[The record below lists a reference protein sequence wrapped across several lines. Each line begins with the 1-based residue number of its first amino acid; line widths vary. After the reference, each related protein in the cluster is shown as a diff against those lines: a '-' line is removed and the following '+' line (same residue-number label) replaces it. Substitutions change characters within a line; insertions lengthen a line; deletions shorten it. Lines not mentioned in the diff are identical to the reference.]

1 MDSIVYTWKDR
12 KRILGMPIT
21 FTRYRLSEDRLFCE
35 KGFLNIKQDEVLLYR
50 VRDLQ
55 LNMSLGQRIFGV
67 GTICVHSGDQSTPH
81 MDLVNIKHPREVK
94 ELIHKSVDKAKDER
108 RMHKDSVP
116 MLGGLA
122 LYLGTLI
129 AAALFL
135 EFDVTLVAGFIGATL
150 IFILGVLDDK

>member
-1 MDSIVYTWKDR
+1 MMDSIQYIWKDR

-67 GTICVHSGDQSTPH
+67 GSICVVSSDKSVPH
-81 MDLVNIKHPREVK
+81 LDLVSVKNPREVK
-94 ELIHKSVDKAKDER
+94 ELIHQSVEAAKDKR
-108 RMHKDSVP
+108 RMRTMEV
-116 MLGGLA
+116 M
-122 LYLGTLI
+122 
-129 AAALFL
+129 
-135 EFDVTLVAGFIGATL
+135 GAEDADHL
-150 IFILGVLDDK
+150 SDEELDLMEDPFHE